1 MTRNE
6 TRRSVA
12 ESPFAT
18 RLKLAQEQAELTN
31 EQAARAI
38 GVGLRTYQNWR
49 AGMEP
54 RTQYRFAVARFY
66 GKPLSWFFEDDGERE
81 AVA

>member
-6 TRRSVA
+6 TRDSVA
-12 ESPFAT
+12 PSPFAA
-18 RLKLAQEQAELTN
+18 RLRQAQKEAQLTN
-31 EQAARAI
+31 EQAARGI
-38 GVGLRTYQNWR
+38 GVNLRTYQNWR

-66 GKPLSWFFEDDGERE
+66 EKPLSWFFENE
-81 AVA
+81 AA